1 MKSSLFSPRR
11 AGSKLALSATGA
23 LVLLAVAACSGGGE
37 TPEPSTDDGGSTWGI
52 ELPDYYP
59 ENYSDIIEASKAEG
73 GELVIQSN
81 TSQENWAPIFAAFQE
96 KYDWA
101 EKVSANNLDSD
112 EVFQRTLSE
121 QATGNVTVDLAV
133 SNATGAWAEF
143 AETDGALMAYESP
156 EAAELPDY
164 AELLPNVYAMSTDP
178 MLLIYNTALMDEAP
192 TGIAHL
198 AEMVAADPDR
208 FTDKI
213 EIRDPESSFGFT
225 INYNF
230 IEATEGAWDSY
241 EAILPVSRPET
252 SSGTMTEKLISG
264 EYVAGFLISGSS
276 FPAVEG
282 SGGLVEAVYPDDGTV
297 VLPRGIGIVEGAPHP
312 ATAKLL
318 LDFVMSQEGQQ
329 AVAEGGLASYR
340 EGVEAGEGIHTY
352 QEIADIVGEDNIV
365 FVPYEVYPED
375 VINEFLDRF
384 YGYMGQ

>member
-178 MLLIYNTALMDEAP
+178 M
-192 TGIAHL
+192 
-198 AEMVAADPDR
+198 
-208 FTDKI
+208 
-213 EIRDPESSFGFT
+213 
-225 INYNF
+225 
-230 IEATEGAWDSY
+230 
-241 EAILPVSRPET
+241 
-252 SSGTMTEKLISG
+252 KLISG